1 MSDGKWRV
9 TASRVVHRDRWI
21 SLRADDCVTD
31 EGAVV
36 APYYVL
42 EYRDWVEIVALDAAN
57 NVLLVKQYR
66 HGLGDISLEL
76 PAGNMDPGETD
87 PVEAARRELL
97 EEAGCAGT
105 LTLIGQSRANAANT
119 ANRTHIVLA
128 RDVARVAEPLD
139 DPGERIESLWVPV
152 AEAIALALSGE
163 LTNGMQAAALL
174 RGLVAAGLARIEAVS
189 TPTSAPASGI
199 PGLPRPA
206 ACRPG

>member
-1 MSDGKWRV
+1 VSDGKWRI
-9 TASRVVHRDRWI
+9 TASRHVHKDRWI

-42 EYRDWVEIVALDAAN
+42 EYRDWVEVVALDADD

-105 LTLIGQSRANAANT
+105 LTLIGESRANAASLN
-119 ANRTHIVLA
+119 NRTHIILA
-128 RDVARVAEPLD
+128 RDVVRVAEPLD

-152 AEAIALALSGE
+152 AEAIRLALNGE

-174 RGLVAAGLARIEAVS
+174 RGLVAAGVATIEPS
-189 TPTSAPASGI
+189 SG
-199 PGLPRPA
+199 A
-206 ACRPG
+206 